1 MQDFFNGLGYN
12 SFLQNRCYAVMKKND
27 MYVAVHDVHNS
38 LCVGGYNEQCQDLLD
53 QGFVYWKT
61 YWAINSKSAIES
73 VKELDNQ
80 EINRLQSEI
89 QNLQSQIAQ
98 LQHSR
103 KTDFDFNNL
112 DPLMVLG
119 FKSGEIPTRDQI
131 KQKKMKF
138 SGLLH
143 SDKGGSDF
151 LMKLVNTALS
161 KIK

>member
-1 MQDFFNGLGYN
+1 MTDFFNGLGNN
-12 SFLQNRCYAVMKKND
+12 SLLENRCYAVMKKND
-27 MYVAVHDVHNS
+27 MYVAVHDVYNN
-38 LCVGGYNEQCQDLLD
+38 LYAGGYNEQCQDFID
-53 QGFVYWKT
+53 QGFIYWRT

-89 QNLQSQIAQ
+89 QRLHSEIAQ

-119 FKSGEIPTRDQI
+119 FESGKIPTQAQL

-161 KIK
+161 KLK